1 MKNSTIYVFGHKNP
15 DTDSIC
21 AAISYAELK
30 QKLGYTKATAR
41 RLGEINKETE
51 YILDYFGVEKPEL
64 IESVRSQVS
73 DMDYYEVPE
82 IYPDMPIGDVWDI
95 MLETERRMFPV
106 VDRETKDF
114 IGVISMGDIARV
126 NMQIEDCGL
135 LGHYKPTVDNIVS
148 VMDANVLAGEYNLHK
163 GAVITGKVSVAMS
176 PDDIAEANPQ
186 SNDVIITR
194 ASAKCTR
201 AALQTKAKYILLIGD
216 CEDDFTGDF
225 SKLDGNRIVLCT
237 TNDVYT
243 TIRLLNHSI
252 PVSSI
257 MKTKDIIYFYDSDY
271 FVEVKNTMIETRFRY
286 FPILNQ
292 DNKVIGTISRR
303 HIIDVD
309 KKKIILVDHNEKAQ
323 SAHGLEEAEV
333 LEIID
338 HHNVGDVQTGKPILF
353 RNEPVGCSS
362 TIVANMYFEHNIK
375 PSKKIAGLMLG
386 AILSD
391 TLLFKSPTCTMLDK
405 LTAEKLAAIAGVDIE
420 TFGMDALK
428 AGASMKGK
436 TMKEILNVDYKE
448 YHINNRKIFVSQVFT
463 TDLDEALKIK
473 DEMIKYMAAVCED
486 RQCDL
491 GTLMVTDILG
501 SGTQLLFSGKAR
513 DIAEKAF
520 NVEKGESIIFL
531 PKVVSRKKEIIPQLS
546 KYA

>member
-1 MKNSTIYVFGHKNP
+1 MKDSTIYVFGHKNP

-21 AAISYAELK
+21 SAISYAELK
-30 QKLGYTKATAR
+30 RKLGYTKITAR
-41 RLGEINKETE
+41 RLGDINKETKF
-51 YILDYFGVEKPEL
+51 ILDYFGIEQPEL

-73 DMDYYEVPE
+73 DMEYYEVPE
-82 IYPDMPIGDVWDI
+82 IYPDMPIGDVWSI
-95 MLETERRMFPV
+95 MLTTKRRMLPV

-148 VMDANVLAGEYNLHK
+148 VLDAKVLAGKYNMHT
-163 GAVITGKVSVAMS
+163 GTVITGNVSVAMS
-176 PDDIAEANPQ
+176 PDDIEEANLQ
-186 SNDVIITR
+186 SEDVIITR

-201 AALQTKAKYILLIGD
+201 AALETRAKYIFLIGN

-237 TNDVYT
+237 KNDVYT

-252 PVSSI
+252 PVTSI
-257 MKTKDIIYFYDSDY
+257 MKTKDIVYFYETDY
-271 FVEVKNTMIETRFRY
+271 FVEVKSTMIETRFTN
-286 FPILNQ
+286 FPILDQ

-309 KKKIILVDHNEKAQ
+309 KKKVILVDHNEKAQ
-323 SAHGLEEAEV
+323 SAHGLEEADV

-362 TIVANMYFEHNIK
+362 TIVANMYFEHNVK
-375 PSKKIAGLMLG
+375 LTKKIAGIMLG

-391 TLLFKSPTCTMLDK
+391 TLLFKSPTTTMIDK
-405 LTAEKLAAIAGVDIE
+405 MTAEKLATIAGVDIE
-420 TFGMDALK
+420 AFGMDALK

-448 YHINNRKIFVSQVFT
+448 YHLSNRKIFVSQVFT
-463 TDLDEALKIK
+463 TDLDEALKMK
-473 DEMIKYMAAVCED
+473 DEMIKYMGSVCED
-486 RQCDL
+486 RQCDV
-491 GTLMVTDILG
+491 GTLMITDILG
-501 SGTQLLFSGKAR
+501 SGTQLLFSGKAS

-520 NVEKGESIIFL
+520 NVDKGENIIFL
-531 PKVVSRKKEIIPQLS
+531 PKVLSRKKEVIPLLS

>member
-1 MKNSTIYVFGHKNP
+1 MKDSTIYVFGHKNP

-21 AAISYAELK
+21 SAISYAELK

-41 RLGEINKETE
+41 RLGDINAETK
-51 YILDYFGVEKPEL
+51 YILDYFGVEQPTL

-73 DMDYYEVPE
+73 DMEYYEVPE
-82 IYPDMPIGDVWDI
+82 IYPDMPIGDAWNA
-95 MLETERRMFPV
+95 MLEAQRRMFPV

-114 IGVISMGDIARV
+114 IGVISMGDIVRV
-126 NMQIEDCGL
+126 NMQIEDCEL
-135 LGHYKPTVDNIVS
+135 LGQYRPTIDNIVS
-148 VMDANVLAGEYNLHK
+148 VLNAEVLAGKYKMHT
-163 GAVITGKVSVAMS
+163 GTVITGKVSVTMS
-176 PDDIAEANPQ
+176 PDDIAEADPQ
-186 SNDVIITR
+186 SDDVIITR

-201 AALQTKAKYILLIGD
+201 AALNTKAKYIFLIGD
-216 CEDDFTGDF
+216 CEEDFTGDF

-237 TNDVYT
+237 KNDVYT

-257 MKTKDIIYFYDSDY
+257 MKTKDIIYFYESDY
-271 FVEVKNTMIETRFRY
+271 FVEVKNTMIETRFRN

-323 SAHGLEEAEV
+323 SAHGLEEADV

-362 TIVANMYFEHNIK
+362 TIVANMYFEHNVK
-375 PSKKIAGLMLG
+375 PSKKIAGIMLG

-405 LTAEKLAAIAGVDIE
+405 MTAEKLAAIAGVE
-420 TFGMDALK
+420 AEVFGMDALK
-428 AGASMKGK
+428 AGASMDGK

-448 YHINNRKIFVSQVFT
+448 YHLGSRKIFVAQVFT

-473 DEMIKYMAAVCED
+473 DEMIEYMDIVCED

-501 SGTQLLFSGKAR
+501 SGTQLLFSGKVH

-520 NVEKGESIIFL
+520 NVEKGEKIIFL
-531 PKVVSRKKEIIPQLS
+531 PKVLSRKKEIIPLIS